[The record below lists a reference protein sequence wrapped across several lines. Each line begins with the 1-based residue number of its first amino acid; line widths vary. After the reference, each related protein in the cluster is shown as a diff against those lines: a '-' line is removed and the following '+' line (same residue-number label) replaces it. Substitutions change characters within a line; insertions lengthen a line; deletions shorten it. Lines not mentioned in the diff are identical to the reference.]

1 MLRISLLAAALL
13 VATGTAA
20 LAQQTPAAGPNTTPV
35 NAMPTPP
42 NLLADI
48 YVARAAMAFC
58 DLVID
63 QAIINRMNEH
73 ETNLELQLGIDDATA
88 TRGFDEISAALAA
101 TPDSCKEGGEPL
113 KTIGRISQ
121 RYTNPS

>member
-1 MLRISLLAAALL
+1 MLRNSLLAAALL
-13 VATGTAA
+13 IATGTAA
-20 LAQQTPAAGPNTTPV
+20 MAQDGASSGPNTTPV
-35 NAMPTPP
+35 NDMPTPP

-73 ETNLELQLGIDDATA
+73 ETNLELQLGIDDAAA
-88 TRGFDEISAALAA
+88 TRGFDEISTALAA
-101 TPDSCKEGGEPL
+101 APDSCKEGGEPL
-113 KTIGRISQ
+113 RTIGRISQ
-121 RYTNPS
+121 RYTVTP